1 MMVFFCKRATTADG
15 RTRWSASVPTLLG
28 FTTVGWFYS
37 EELAHSFIHFLESTP
52 HAREE
57 AENDAWREFQFRLD
71 FLWCEKLQ
79 KERSV
84 LEGHWQ
90 PLQDILRRYTGA
102 IADLLRETDS
112 AATDRDAR
120 ITEGFQAIWCSA
132 FTAMRAL
139 AGLEP
144 LADLLEAQS
153 RVHTQIKTEL
163 ERQVGQMAETG
174 TLPRLQ

>member
-71 FLWCEKLQ
+71 FLWSEKLQ
-79 KERSV
+79 KERAV

-90 PLQDILRRYTGA
+90 SVHDVLLRYSAA
-102 IADLLRETDS
+102 IAGLLRETD
-112 AATDRDAR
+112 AAAADRDTR
-120 ITEGFQAIWCSA
+120 IAEGFQTIWETTFS
-132 FTAMRAL
+132 AMRAL
-139 AGLEP
+139 EGLAP
-144 LADLLEAQS
+144 LADMLEAQS
-153 RVHTQIKTEL
+153 RVHGQIRTEL
-163 ERQVGQMAETG
+163 ERQAGQMAETG
-174 TLPRLQ
+174 TLPPLQ

>member
-37 EELAHSFIHFLESTP
+37 EELAYSFIHFLESAP

-79 KERSV
+79 KERAV
-84 LEGHWQ
+84 LESHWQ
-90 PLQDILRRYTGA
+90 PVHDILLRYTTA
-102 IADLLRETDS
+102 IAELLRTIEPG
-112 AATDRDAR
+112 AADKDTR
-120 ITEGFQAIWCSA
+120 ITEGFQAIWEAA

-139 AGLEP
+139 EGLEP
-144 LADLLEAQS
+144 LADMLEAQS
-153 RVHTQIKTEL
+153 RVHGQIRTEL
-163 ERQVGQMAETG
+163 ERQAGQMVDAG
-174 TLPRLQ
+174 TLPPLQ

>member
-52 HAREE
+52 HARDE

-79 KERSV
+79 KERAV
-84 LEGHWQ
+84 LESHWQ
-90 PLQDILRRYTGA
+90 PLHDVLWRYTAA
-102 IADLLRETDS
+102 IAELLRKTDP
-112 AATDRDAR
+112 AATDRSAR
-120 ITEGFQAIWCSA
+120 IAEGFQAIWESA

-139 AGLEP
+139 EGLEP

-153 RVHTQIKTEL
+153 RVHGQIRTEL
-163 ERQVGQMAETG
+163 ERQAGQMAEARA
-174 TLPRLQ
+174 LPRLQ